1 MEPMPTPAKLLRQE
15 VWLVLGLSLLP
26 SALYALLSLA
36 ESPIRGTQVSLNTAL
51 FTWSDGVRQLL
62 SIIVGIVPVLLVGH
76 VLMRNEETWADI
88 GIDATAPRRDIAQGT
103 LIAAVIGGS
112 GLALYLAAFHLGLSR
127 AVIPVNDGGRWWQIP
142 LLILSA
148 LRFGVLEE
156 TITIGYLLRRLTQFG
171 WGMWPAI
178 IVSAILRGSYH
189 LYQGY
194 GAFIGNVV
202 MGMLFGRWRM
212 SGRRT
217 VPLIV
222 AHTLIDAVTFVG
234 WVVLHNH
241 AHWLPQ

>member
-1 MEPMPTPAKLLRQE
+1 MRTMPTTAKLLHQE

-26 SALYALLSLA
+26 SAVYALISLA
-36 ESPIRGTQVSLNTAL
+36 ESPIRGTQVSLNSAL
-51 FTWSDGVRQLL
+51 FTWSDGARQLL
-62 SIIVGIVPVLLVGH
+62 SIIVGIVPVMLVGH
-76 VLMRNEETWADI
+76 VLLRNTETWADI
-88 GIDATAPRRDIAQGT
+88 GIDTTSPRRDVVQGT

-127 AVIPVNDGGRWWQIP
+127 AVIPVADGGRWWQIP

-156 TITIGYLLRRLTQFG
+156 SITIGYLLRRLTQFG

-178 IVSAILRGSYH
+178 IVSAVLRGSYH

-202 MGMLFGRWRM
+202 MGLLFGRWRL

-234 WVVLHNH
+234 WVALHNH